1 MTKVREQT
9 TLPEQLENHSKKAD
23 ESTVNS
29 NDQQNTAEEKDK
41 ERKVQADPQITRMFK
56 NLTARYEFRRN
67 RIRQKMEW
75 REVGT
80 EDWNELDDQSEADIV
95 YWLKEL
101 GYKKPES
108 DLATILHS
116 SKIGNYNPIRKYT
129 DSLQLKSLGQLQK
142 LMRAVKLDPN
152 IEGEIEG
159 KNYRQLFELYFV
171 KWLMACYKCMTGEKF
186 NDVMLLLVGAQ
197 GRHKTSF
204 LNFLCPKG
212 LDDYRHTGHIEPTL
226 NNYLTA
232 SYLVEKVWIN
242 VDDQMENI
250 FGKDY
255 NSMKSIIS
263 QDKVSRRLLYAKHSI
278 QQTRIANFCGS
289 VNEAGFLRDSNNR
302 RYLCFAIEDID
313 TSYSEVDMDSV
324 WAEVKELAEAAPS
337 KYIFTQD
344 DFRII
349 DLMDD
354 NFIAPIEENEMLKNC
369 FEPAEGH
376 AQWNYYMQFT
386 EILSVLKKVSGNNGL
401 KSYNLQTAMR
411 KYKYQKL
418 SIRRP
423 ERGMMPLQLYT
434 VKLAEGSIY
443 KDILTS
449 YCKDYRWPAEWQ
461 GADKVTE
468 EIDGRPF

>member
-1 MTKVREQT
+1 MKVREQT
-9 TLPEQLENHSKKAD
+9 PAPEDLNPNIATPTTPEADGQDKGQENEQGKKP
-23 ESTVNS
+23 
-29 NDQQNTAEEKDK
+29 EK
-41 ERKVQADPQITRMFK
+41 EITPQITRMHN
-56 NLTARYEFRRN
+56 NLSKRYEFRRN

-80 EDWNELDDQSEADIV
+80 EDWQELDDQSEADII
-95 YWLKEL
+95 YWLKTL

-116 SKIGNYNPIRKYT
+116 SHIDNYNPVKEYT
-129 DSLQLKSLGQLQK
+129 DGLQLRGLGQLRK
-142 LMRAVKLDPN
+142 LMNAVKLDPN

-159 KNYRQLFELYFV
+159 KTYRQLFELYFV

-186 NDVMLLLVGAQ
+186 NDVMLLLIGAQ

-204 LNFLCPKG
+204 LNFLCPRG

-232 SYLVEKVWIN
+232 SYLVEKIWIN

-302 RYLCFAIEDID
+302 RYLCFAIDDID
-313 TSYSEVDMDSV
+313 VSYSEVDIDSV
-324 WAEVKELAEAAPS
+324 WAEVKELCDAAPS

-354 NFIAPIEENEMLKNC
+354 NFIAPVEENELLKNC
-369 FEPAEGH
+369 FEPTDGK

-386 EILSVLKKVSGNNGL
+386 EILSVLKKVGGNNGL

-418 SIRRP
+418 SMRRP

-434 VKLAEGSIY
+434 VKIAQGSIY
-443 KDILTS
+443 KDVLMQA
-449 YCKDYRWPAEWQ
+449 CKDFRYPEEWKDVE
-461 GADKVTE
+461 GATQE
-468 EIDGRPF
+468 QDGCPF

>member
-1 MTKVREQT
+1 MKVRQQQDPLEEQ
-9 TLPEQLENHSKKAD
+9 EVKK
-23 ESTVNS
+23 
-29 NDQQNTAEEKDK
+29 TAEGQQEPQEGDDGKS
-41 ERKVQADPQITRMFK
+41 RKVEITPKITKIFDHLAK
-56 NLTARYEFRRN
+56 RYEFRRN
-67 RIRQKMEW
+67 QIRQKLEW
-75 REVGT
+75 RETGQ
-80 EDWNELDDQSEADIV
+80 EEWLELDDQAENDII

-101 GYKKPES
+101 GFAKPEN
-108 DLATILHS
+108 DLNTILHS
-116 SKIGNYNPIRKYT
+116 SKITNFNPVREYT
-129 DSLQLKSLGQLQK
+129 DGLTLSSVGQLAK
-142 LMRAVKLDPN
+142 LIRAVKLDQN
-152 IEGEIEG
+152 IECEVDG
-159 KNYRQLFELYFV
+159 KGYQELFELYFV

-212 LDDYRHTGHIEPTL
+212 LQDYRHTGHIEPNL
-226 NNYLTA
+226 SNYLTS

-263 QDKVSRRLLYAKHSI
+263 QDKVSRRLLYARHSI

-289 VNEAGFLRDSNNR
+289 VNEANFLRDSNNR

-313 TSYSEVDMDSV
+313 VSYSEVDIDSL
-324 WAEVKELAEAAPS
+324 WAEVKEMADAYPS
-337 KYIFTQD
+337 KYIFNQD

-349 DLMDD
+349 DLMDE
-354 NFIAPIEENEMLKNC
+354 NYIAPVEENEMLKNC
-369 FEPAEGH
+369 FEPAEGA

-386 EILSVLKKVSGNNGL
+386 EILTVLKKVSGNNGL

-411 KYKYQKL
+411 KHLYKKL
-418 SIRRP
+418 SMRRP

-434 VKLAEGSIY
+434 VKIADGSLY
-443 KDILTS
+443 RDQLLNE
-449 YCKDYRWPAEWQ
+449 CKRYRYPAEWQ
-461 GADKVTE
+461 GMEGATQEV
-468 EIDGRPF
+468 DGLPF

>member
-1 MTKVREQT
+1 MTKVREQRP
-9 TLPEQLENHSKKAD
+9 LPEQLDPNSKNAAEAVAAD
-23 ESTVNS
+23 T
-29 NDQQNTAEEKDK
+29 DQQNSAEEKDK
-41 ERKVQADPQITRMFK
+41 ERKVQADPQITRMYN

-75 REVGT
+75 REVGS
-80 EDWNELDDQSEADIV
+80 EEWNELDDQAEADIV

-116 SKIGNYNPIRKYT
+116 SKIGNYNPIKEYT
-129 DSLQLKSLGQLQK
+129 DGLQLRGIGQTQK

-159 KNYRQLFELYFV
+159 KTYRQLFELYFV

-186 NDVMLLLVGAQ
+186 NDVMLLLIGAQ

-313 TSYSEVDMDSV
+313 VSYSEVDIDSV
-324 WAEVKELAEAAPS
+324 WAEIKELCDAAPS

-354 NFIAPIEENEMLKNC
+354 NFIAPIEENELLKNC

-376 AQWNYYMQFT
+376 EQWNYYMQFT

-423 ERGMMPLQLYT
+423 ERAMMPLQLYT
-434 VKLAEGSIY
+434 VKIANGSIY
-443 KDILTS
+443 KDTLMQNCKS
-449 YCKDYRWPAEWQ
+449 YRYPAEWQ
-461 GADKVTE
+461 NVEGAEQEV
-468 EIDGRPF
+468 DGCPF